1 MTHVL
6 DTSCMEPIKF
16 GSACEIESILIVKLN
31 VKFKDEV
38 KHEEFQCL
46 WGIFYGDVSWY
57 FHNNF
62 VVFCNV

>member
-6 DTSCMEPIKF
+6 DTSCMEPTKF
-16 GSACEIESILIVKLN
+16 GSACEIESIFIEELDAELKY
-31 VKFKDEV
+31 EV

-46 WGIFYGDVSWY
+46 WGIFYGDVIWY
-57 FHNNF
+57 FHSNF

>member
-16 GSACEIESILIVKLN
+16 GTACEIESILIEELDA
-31 VKFKDEV
+31 KFNNEV

-46 WGIFYGDVSWY
+46 
-57 FHNNF
+57 
-62 VVFCNV
+62 